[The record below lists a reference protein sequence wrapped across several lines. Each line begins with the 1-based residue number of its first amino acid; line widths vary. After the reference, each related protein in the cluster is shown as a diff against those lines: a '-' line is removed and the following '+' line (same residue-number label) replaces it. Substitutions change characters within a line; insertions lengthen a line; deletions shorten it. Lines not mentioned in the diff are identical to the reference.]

1 MEPSLFRLPL
11 EHRITQLDAQQPFHL
26 RETRRGRQTA
36 SFWSKRLLAAAE
48 IGWGV
53 PAPHLAPPWT
63 GTVSGIRAACTT
75 PCCFWVQPA
84 AGLPCASP
92 PPPPQLSQ
100 RLAHG
105 LGFRGHGNSNGCG
118 TAGSSGASQSPNC
131 LAGRHA
137 FSTSSSP
144 ATHPL
149 LPQTGFRSHFTVC

>member
-1 MEPSLFRLPL
+1 MSTESPSLTHSSLSTCVEHAEADKQPHFGASGCLQQLKLGGGCQPL
-11 EHRITQLDAQQPFHL
+11 TLLLLGQAPFL
-26 RETRRGRQTA
+26 EY
-36 SFWSKRLLAAAE
+36 E
-48 IGWGV
+48 
-53 PAPHLAPPWT
+53 
-63 GTVSGIRAACTT
+63 
-75 PCCFWVQPA
+75 QPA
-84 AGLPCASP
+84 QLPAASGFSQRQAFP
-92 PPPPQLSQ
+92 VLLLPPPPQLSQ